1 MARYTKESLVED
13 LQLYD
18 IFAEV
23 SKAKTR
29 QFVEELLQTIQDR
42 VVAGDEVTFAGF
54 GKFYKFE
61 KTKDGKPTGTIVPK
75 FAAFKDLKEAVA

>member
-29 QFVEELLQTIQDR
+29 QFVEDLLQTIQDHI
-42 VVAGDEVTFAGF
+42 VAGDEVTFAGF

-61 KTKDGKPTGTIVPK
+61 KTKNDKPTGIIVPK